1 MTLASHGLPPAAD
14 RMDGKACRVVIGAD
28 AHPAQ
33 VVGDVVDAI
42 GHRRGKLGIDEVVD
56 INQLRLA
63 SGAPVPTVVLE
74 IAHQFLLFS
83 YRPRRQA
90 RPRSGTSW
98 PGR

>member
-1 MTLASHGLPPAAD
+1 
-14 RMDGKACRVVIGAD
+14 MDGKACRVVIGAD

-42 GHRRGKLGIDEVVD
+42 GHRTGKLGIDEVVD

-74 IAHQFLLFS
+74 IAHQFLLFRVNGNDRLPS
-83 YRPRRQA
+83 PQERFGLLIDIA
-90 RPRSGTSW
+90 ELAISIDV
-98 PGR
+98 